1 MIGQVITIS
10 VPMSIFWMILTNQ
23 INPGGFL
30 VGYIF
35 SLSIGSLL
43 FLSLRSETV
52 PARPT
57 NAPKQVI
64 AILVYGLRLA
74 IDIFLSGIDVTIRA
88 LGIRPIRPGIIA
100 ISTQLEAGDENKT
113 IISGLSAHG
122 ITITPGQLVVD
133 FDGTETMYVHCLD
146 VEESAETIEDEQT
159 QRLAMLKRMMGND

>member
-10 VPMSIFWMILTNQ
+10 VPMSLFWMVLTNQ
-23 INPGGFL
+23 VNPEGFL

-43 FLSLRSETV
+43 FQSLRSETV
-52 PARPT
+52 PVRPT
-57 NAPKQVI
+57 NAPMQVI
-64 AILVYGLRLA
+64 AMIIYGFRLA
-74 IDIFLSGIDVTIRA
+74 LDIFLSGIDVTIRV

-100 ISTQLEAGDENKT
+100 ISTQLESEDENKL

-146 VEESAETIEDEQT
+146 VEESAETIEDDQT

>member
-10 VPMSIFWMILTNQ
+10 VPMSLFWMILTNQ
-23 INPGGFL
+23 LNPEGFL

-43 FLSLRSETV
+43 FLSLRSETI

-64 AILVYGLRLA
+64 AMLIYGFRLA
-74 IDIFLSGIDVTIRA
+74 LDIFLSGIDVSLRV
-88 LGIRPIRPGIIA
+88 LGIRPINPGIIA
-100 ISTQLEAGDENKT
+100 ISTQLEAEDDNKI

-133 FDGTETMYVHCLD
+133 FDKTETMYVHCLD
-146 VEESAETIEDEQT
+146 VEESAESLEDDQT
-159 QRLAMLKRMMGND
+159 RRLVMLKRMIGND